1 MLRAVGLSVTS
12 IAGIQPVDESEL
24 QKWEQGNERGDEH
37 ESTMALG
44 LGNRRRGFLSKAL
57 KAMRAKDKEQ
67 LMLALDKRSQSRLH
81 SCGGPVSGLFL
92 TQTPDQ
98 PELRMQD
105 DEFITAAQWRL
116 GALTPHSDA
125 KCRLRD
131 AEDRICNQAMDNHCD
146 HGATCKVGRGVLRTH
161 NAVV

>member
-1 MLRAVGLSVTS
+1 MFLISSRLLIIEPANASSTHRN
-12 IAGIQPVDESEL
+12 QSEC
-24 QKWEQGNERGDEH
+24 QSATREC
-37 ESTMALG
+37 

-81 SCGGPVSGLFL
+81 RCGGPVSGLFL

-161 NAVV
+161 NAVA